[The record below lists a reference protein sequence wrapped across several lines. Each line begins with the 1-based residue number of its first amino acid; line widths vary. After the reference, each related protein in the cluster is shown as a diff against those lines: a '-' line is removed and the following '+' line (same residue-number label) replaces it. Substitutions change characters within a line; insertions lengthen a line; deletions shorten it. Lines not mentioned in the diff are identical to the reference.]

1 MRFIKIISTLLM
13 IFILLI
19 SLVFFARK
27 QIALYS
33 INHYFL
39 ASKVRITCIDFHLT
53 PSLDVFVNKA
63 CINTP
68 KADIEFVSVQLQL
81 SSTLQLNAIN
91 VEEITIEGKAKLQKH
106 TTLSKKGFDN
116 KSFRGYLSKIA
127 QLTLPLPITVKA
139 FTYLPFYQLDN
150 SQKTLF
156 YGQLVA
162 NHNNINFSLK
172 NIKQENILSAEF
184 ASKGENFTAMLST
197 DLAQLTPLLAIHQLA
212 LPAKLDKKTIIEGK
226 LNTQLQWH
234 NKVFTANSQLNDF
247 SINST
252 TDIDQLG
259 PFNIKGI
266 LSWQTTI
273 NADTALFILDEKGLV
288 NINFSDKKLLEFI
301 TTKNIS
307 EHIVSL
313 VKDNPTTGLIIKP
326 QGRLQIDFTKQKI
339 FISTLEL
346 TSKNTEKPW
355 QLLLSDSTLSY
366 ETDQTFTPILNE
378 VNYALNAELVSN
390 KLNTLTKK
398 PVKIISSGT
407 LKQQDL
413 GWEIAIFPD
422 TRLELSALKLSQPSL
437 SSIKNNNNILNI
449 KKLITHWQGN
459 IDFDHNGLAELSL
472 QLSSQAS
479 MLQISGIALIE
490 EFKMQAKV
498 YGNLHDIA
506 ITASTFADNQPVA
519 NIKLSGEI
527 AKPHLI
533 IAAYDIA
540 LTELLAL
547 KVNLPI
553 DISLIDGRVSYQ
565 LRAQLTDRVN
575 WLNNTATL
583 NVSMHDVTGEIDST
597 WIQELNWAQEF
608 ILSDGYIKTTSV
620 DKKPK
625 NNLTIAKIETAPQLS
640 EFGAQTSLSFKDEV
654 LSLKATE
661 IDAKLLGGNVNIAK
675 AQWPFTESRSVNI
688 QLTSIDL
695 EKLLALDPKE
705 GIIITGKISGDLPVA
720 LNGKQFTI
728 SGGELH
734 NISDGIIKVAN
745 NPRVEQLKESDPQLK
760 LAFDAMQNIHYHQL
774 SSDVSMANNGYM
786 LFDTIIKGRNPDLDN
801 DVNVNLNLSYDLL
814 GLLKSL
820 NFTKHL
826 EQTLSDKLQK
836 N

>member
-1 MRFIKIISTLLM
+1 MRFIKLTLALLLVS
-13 IFILLI
+13 ILLI

-27 QIALYS
+27 QIAIYS
-33 INHYFL
+33 INNYFL
-39 ASKVRITCIDFHLT
+39 AYKVRLSCIDFHLT
-53 PSLDVFVNKA
+53 SSLDIIVNKA

-68 KADIEFVSVQLQL
+68 QADIELVNAHLQL
-81 SSTLQLNAIN
+81 SSRLLVSAIN
-91 VEEITIEGKAKLQKH
+91 VETMTIEAKAELRNNTAPSQQH
-106 TTLSKKGFDN
+106 FDN
-116 KSFRGYLSKIA
+116 NSVRDYLSKIA

-150 SQKTLF
+150 TQKTLF

-162 NHNNINFSLK
+162 NNNNINFSLK

-259 PFNIKGI
+259 PFNINGMF
-266 LSWQTTI
+266 SWQTTL
-273 NADTALFILDEKGLV
+273 NANTALFTFDEQSLV
-288 NINFSDKKLLEFI
+288 NINFSDKNLLEFI

-307 EHIVSL
+307 ADIVAL

-413 GWEIAIFPD
+413 GWEIVIFPD

>member
-1 MRFIKIISTLLM
+1 M

-288 NINFSDKKLLEFI
+288 NIN
-301 TTKNIS
+301 
-307 EHIVSL
+307 
-313 VKDNPTTGLIIKP
+313 
-326 QGRLQIDFTKQKI
+326 
-339 FISTLEL
+339 
-346 TSKNTEKPW
+346 
-355 QLLLSDSTLSY
+355 
-366 ETDQTFTPILNE
+366 
-378 VNYALNAELVSN
+378 
-390 KLNTLTKK
+390 
-398 PVKIISSGT
+398 
-407 LKQQDL
+407 
-413 GWEIAIFPD
+413 
-422 TRLELSALKLSQPSL
+422 
-437 SSIKNNNNILNI
+437 
-449 KKLITHWQGN
+449 
-459 IDFDHNGLAELSL
+459 
-472 QLSSQAS
+472 
-479 MLQISGIALIE
+479 
-490 EFKMQAKV
+490 
-498 YGNLHDIA
+498 
-506 ITASTFADNQPVA
+506 
-519 NIKLSGEI
+519 
-527 AKPHLI
+527 
-533 IAAYDIA
+533 
-540 LTELLAL
+540 
-547 KVNLPI
+547 
-553 DISLIDGRVSYQ
+553 
-565 LRAQLTDRVN
+565 
-575 WLNNTATL
+575 
-583 NVSMHDVTGEIDST
+583 
-597 WIQELNWAQEF
+597 
-608 ILSDGYIKTTSV
+608 
-620 DKKPK
+620 
-625 NNLTIAKIETAPQLS
+625 
-640 EFGAQTSLSFKDEV
+640 
-654 LSLKATE
+654 
-661 IDAKLLGGNVNIAK
+661 
-675 AQWPFTESRSVNI
+675 
-688 QLTSIDL
+688 
-695 EKLLALDPKE
+695 
-705 GIIITGKISGDLPVA
+705 
-720 LNGKQFTI
+720 
-728 SGGELH
+728 
-734 NISDGIIKVAN
+734 
-745 NPRVEQLKESDPQLK
+745 
-760 LAFDAMQNIHYHQL
+760 
-774 SSDVSMANNGYM
+774 
-786 LFDTIIKGRNPDLDN
+786 
-801 DVNVNLNLSYDLL
+801 
-814 GLLKSL
+814 
-820 NFTKHL
+820 
-826 EQTLSDKLQK
+826 
-836 N
+836 